1 MRSIVL
7 ISALFLALSIAQG
20 QENTSAS
27 EKSHYLFLSGK
38 VSVDVKGEMAPITG
52 FDGKRFQAG
61 GKKIKPSPKL
71 AAGLKPI
78 LAVST
83 MFAEVSEFSFNLH
96 SLESEIRAL
105 HTMNEV
111 GAEDLQ
117 NQMGLDFEHAALASD
132 RLSAAAAG
140 DNARLSEIQN
150 QQRDLWNTEE
160 TQEDL
165 SYNQNID
172 QISNLHGLRFM
183 DTVKGQ
189 CTLISM
195 KDIENAYGA
204 LSISLQVAQKDG
216 SLKKAALIRTFP
228 VGDLQEGKTQAVKFQ
243 CEFPEL
249 KVAGAK
255 VDLFLFDSKGKHV
268 ATNMARGL
276 KKVSKEELEELR
288 AQSRSKQGKE
298 S

>member
-1 MRSIVL
+1 MRTITI
-7 ISALFLALSIAQG
+7 ISLLLTSLSLALA
-20 QENTSAS
+20 QENAPAS

-38 VSVDVKGEMAPITG
+38 VSVDVKGEMVPITS
-52 FDGKRFQAG
+52 FDGKRYQAG
-61 GKKIKPSPKL
+61 GKNIKPSPKL
-71 AAGLKPI
+71 GAGLKPI

-105 HTMNEV
+105 HSMNEV

-132 RLSAAAAG
+132 KLSATAAG
-140 DNARLSEIQN
+140 DSARLSEIQN
-150 QQRDLWNTEE
+150 QQRDLWNNED

-172 QISNLHGLRFM
+172 QIDNLNGLGFM
-183 DTVKGQ
+183 DMIKGQ
-189 CTLISM
+189 CTFIST
-195 KDIENAYGA
+195 KNIENAYGA

-228 VGDLQEGKTQAVKFQ
+228 VGDLQEEKTHPVEFECQ
-243 CEFPEL
+243 FPEL